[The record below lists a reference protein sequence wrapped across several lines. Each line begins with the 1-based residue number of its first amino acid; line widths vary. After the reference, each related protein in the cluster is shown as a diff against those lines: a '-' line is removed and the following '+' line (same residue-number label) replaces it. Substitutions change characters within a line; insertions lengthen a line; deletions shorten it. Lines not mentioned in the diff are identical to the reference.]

1 MLWLSPYATPGRP
14 RHSSEHYH
22 KFGEI
27 AVYYYVNGTVAHIE
41 PYMAV
46 IDCGGV
52 GYACRTTNHTI
63 SKINVGKA
71 VKLYTH
77 LYVREDIFELYGF
90 ASESELGCF
99 RMLIGVSGVGPKAA
113 LAILSANSPEGL
125 AMAIVSGNEKALT
138 SAPGI
143 GKKIAQR
150 IILEL
155 KDKLA
160 KGQLTTG
167 GGEAFAGGV
176 TIIPENKAS
185 EASAALAVLGYSQ
198 NEIAVALKG
207 VDLETLSL
215 EEVVKQALK
224 KMIKT

>member
-1 MLWLSPYATPGRP
+1 
-14 RHSSEHYH
+14 
-22 KFGEI
+22 
-27 AVYYYVNGTVAHIE
+27 
-41 PYMAV
+41 
-46 IDCGGV
+46 
-52 GYACRTTNHTI
+52 
-63 SKINVGKA
+63 
-71 VKLYTH
+71 
-77 LYVREDIFELYGF
+77 
-90 ASESELGCF
+90 
-99 RMLIGVSGVGPKAA
+99 
-113 LAILSANSPEGL
+113 
-125 AMAIVSGNEKALT
+125 MAIVSGNEKALT

-155 KDKLA
+155 KDKLS